1 MNLPFCSLIAL
12 GGALAVAQDA
22 QISGLVLDP
31 SKANIAGADIALRN
45 EQTGG
50 RRTTQSNE
58 SGFYSLAAL
67 RPGLYRLTVRAAG
80 FETVV
85 REGIVLEVGQ
95 NARIDF
101 DLRIGEPQTTITVS
115 SGPPLV
121 SLEDA
126 TVGTVIDRNLIDQMP
141 LNGRGIQTLI
151 ELAPGVNAIPVADA
165 SRGQFS
171 INGQRSDAN
180 YFTIDG
186 ISANFAAGNSK
197 TVNSG
202 SRDVLR

>member
-1 MNLPFCSLIAL
+1 VLCSAF
-12 GGALAVAQDA
+12 ASAQDA

-31 SKANIAGADIALRN
+31 SKASVAGADIALRN

-50 RRTTQSNE
+50 RRSIQSNQQ
-58 SGFYSLAAL
+58 GFYSLSAL
-67 RPGLYRLTVRAAG
+67 RAGVYRLTVRAAG

-95 NARIDF
+95 SARLDF
-101 DLRIGEPQTTITVS
+101 NLRIGEPQTTVTVS
-115 SGPPLV
+115 SGPPPV
-121 SLEDA
+121 GLEDA
-126 TVGTVIDRNLIDQMP
+126 AVGTVIDRNLIDKMP

-151 ELAPGVNAIPVADA
+151 ELAPGVNAVPVTDT

-180 YFTIDG
+180 YFT
-186 ISANFAAGNSK
+186 
-197 TVNSG
+197 V
-202 SRDVLR
+202 

>member
-67 RPGLYRLTVRAAG
+67 RSGVYRLTVRAAG

-85 REGIVLEVGQ
+85 REGIVLDAGQ
-95 NARIDF
+95 SARLDF
-101 DLRIGEPQTTITVS
+101 DLQIGKPQTTVTVT
-115 SGPPLV
+115 SGSPPV
-121 SLEDA
+121 DLEGA
-126 TVGTVIDRNLIDQMP
+126 AVGTLIDRNLIDKMP
-141 LNGRGIQTLI
+141 LNGRGIQALI
-151 ELAPGVNAIPVADA
+151 EL
-165 SRGQFS
+165 
-171 INGQRSDAN
+171 
-180 YFTIDG
+180 
-186 ISANFAAGNSK
+186 
-197 TVNSG
+197 
-202 SRDVLR
+202 